1 MTYIIYRKCVSI
13 VEAKS
18 IRGQDINIFFSITAL
33 LLPLGDADLANQE
46 VGSSFSW
53 HPPLPPIRDFPFTPR
68 KNSFLHLT
76 AARDGRP
83 VELSLSPQRYAVGF
97 TAIFL
102 QFSRFSFYNLAA
114 LIYCN

>member
-1 MTYIIYRKCVSI
+1 MSI

-53 HPPLPPIRDFPFTPR
+53 HLPLPPIRDFPFTPR

-83 VELSLSPQRYAVGF
+83 VELSPSPQRYAVGF
-97 TAIFL
+97 TAIF
-102 QFSRFSFYNLAA
+102 FT
-114 LIYCN
+114 I